1 MTEFFPDIEIY
12 LMKPDFQQV
21 QDWLTQEFSEL
32 QTIASRDGFSHW
44 KISQG
49 DEEMDV
55 FLNDKA
61 EKSFASL
68 WFKQN
73 KTSWPTDL
81 DCARAAHK
89 ALGIEIRCSDSGWK
103 EEDGEND
110 DGWIKLI
117 RGEEKPVHW

>member
-12 LMKPDFQQV
+12 LMKPETQAIA
-21 QDWLTQEFSEL
+21 DWLNSVFGALETVAL
-32 QTIASRDGFSHW
+32 RDGFAHW
-44 KISQG
+44 KITTEKG
-49 DEEMDV
+49 VMDV

-73 KTSWPTDL
+73 LTSWPTDL
-81 DCARAAHK
+81 DCGRAAHA

-103 EEDGEND
+103 EEEGESD
-110 DGWIKLI
+110 DGWVKLI
-117 RGEEKPVHW
+117 RGEEKPVRW